1 MASQR
6 GIKFA
11 HAVPNELDPAIGT
24 VEVIENFAVENEYA
38 INTATGAQRPAKCGM
53 IVRAQITSE
62 PDKYGL
68 IVHRGLRQ
76 AVISQRAKGGAIV
89 KSRRCVYNRHEQTS
103 PARGKRA
110 LKPQSMQ
117 SVNLTHH
124 FLIAMPNMADPHFS
138 KTLTYICEHN
148 EKGAL
153 GVVINRPIDLML
165 SSLLEQVSIP
175 VTDERCAGIP
185 IHYGGPVQTDRGFV
199 LHGPVG
205 NWQSTLSINAD
216 LGLTTSK
223 DILQAVAHGD
233 GPEQIFVTLGYAG
246 WAAGQIENELAQNA
260 WLTVPADHD
269 VMFALPCAE
278 RVPAAMH
285 LLGIDFAS
293 LSEVAGHA

>member
-1 MASQR
+1 
-6 GIKFA
+6 
-11 HAVPNELDPAIGT
+11 
-24 VEVIENFAVENEYA
+24 
-38 INTATGAQRPAKCGM
+38 
-53 IVRAQITSE
+53 
-62 PDKYGL
+62 
-68 IVHRGLRQ
+68 
-76 AVISQRAKGGAIV
+76 
-89 KSRRCVYNRHEQTS
+89 
-103 PARGKRA
+103 
-110 LKPQSMQ
+110 
-117 SVNLTHH
+117 
-124 FLIAMPNMADPHFS
+124 
-138 KTLTYICEHN
+138 
-148 EKGAL
+148 
-153 GVVINRPIDLML
+153 VVINRPIDLML

-285 LLGIDFAS
+285 LLGVDFAS